1 MNSTARVTDFYLLVI
16 DEPIFWLIV
25 AIFGFLL
32 SFITVAGNF
41 ILLATIYR
49 DPQKNLRSPPCLLIA
64 NLSVS
69 DFLVGSC
76 VVSLVAFRDVYR
88 SLKQQVPLPDA
99 MHPFM
104 YYVLGTTLFVSS
116 GTMIALSASC
126 FVAINSPI
134 RYKVKI
140 TKKRIRIFVAMIWV
154 TSLLM
159 CLLPAIGIPE
169 KIYLLAYCHTHVSL
183 PAVLLTVI
191 YFKGYRALARRT
203 LELNTNGQ
211 AVGEI
216 SQHALDRERNMGVT
230 VMIILA
236 MFFVSYIPQFIT
248 IHLALF
254 CESPAIRNK
263 SVTFYK
269 TDLIASRF
277 VFFNSA
283 VNPFIY
289 AWRMPKYR
297 RALGRCWKLFKK
309 IFCWRNDSGTQG
321 PPSSKKR
328 RGVVPT
334 VTVTPA
340 SAADTWKET
349 A

>member
-1 MNSTARVTDFYLLVI
+1 MTMNSTARISDFYLLVI
-16 DEPIFWLIV
+16 DDPIFWLILT
-25 AIFGFLL
+25 IFGFLL

-49 DPQKNLRSPPCLLIA
+49 DPQKTLRSPPSLLIA

-69 DFLVGSC
+69 DFLVGLC

-88 SLKQQVPLPDA
+88 FLRQQVPLPDA
-99 MHPFM
+99 MGPFL

-116 GTMIALSASC
+116 GTMIALSTCC
-126 FVAINSPI
+126 FVAINYPI

-140 TKKRIRIFVAMIWV
+140 TKKRICIFLAMIWFV
-154 TSLLM
+154 SLLM
-159 CLLPAIGIPE
+159 CFLPAIGISE
-169 KIYLLAYCHTHVSL
+169 MIFLLVYCHTHVSL

-191 YFKGYRALARRT
+191 YFKGIRALARRS
-203 LELNTNGQ
+203 LEINTIGQ
-211 AVGEI
+211 AVEEI
-216 SQHALDRERNMGVT
+216 SQHALDRARRMAVT

-254 CESPAIRNK
+254 CESPAIRNE
-263 SVTFYK
+263 SLLFYK
-269 TDLIASRF
+269 TEVIVSRF
-277 VFFNSA
+277 IFVNSA

-297 RALGRCWKLFKK
+297 RALARCWKLLTNN
-309 IFCWRNDSGTQG
+309 FCWRNDSRTLGL
-321 PPSSKKR
+321 PSSRKR

-334 VTVTPA
+334 VIVRPI
-340 SAADTWKET
+340 SSC
-349 A
+349 